1 MHLVPVHVPPHAP
14 DPHVQGPLLVHDV
27 FIVVCLLTR
36 VPPHAP
42 DPHVQGPLLVHDAFY
57 CGVSSDTCAA
67 KQGLLLVHDAF
78 YCGVS
83 SDTCDAFYCGAS
95 LVLNACGADTCDAFY
110 CGVSLVLNAWGTDTC
125 AASCAPDS
133 HVQGLLPV
141 HNGFSQ
147 GCVIRSFGAFNTVKY
162 ALNMIRRI
170 TQILRMTS
178 LFSV

>member
-1 MHLVPVHVPPHAP
+1 MLVV
-14 DPHVQGPLLVHDV
+14 L
-27 FIVVCLLTR
+27 
-36 VPPHAP
+36 
-42 DPHVQGPLLVHDAFY
+42 
-57 CGVSSDTCAA
+57 
-67 KQGLLLVHDAF
+67 
-78 YCGVS
+78 
-83 SDTCDAFYCGAS
+83 TCDAFFCGAS
-95 LVLNACGADTCDAFY
+95 LVLNACGTDTCDAFYCGVSLVLNACGTDMCAASCAPDSHVQGLLLVHDAFY